1 MKNFIKKV
9 ARNLDI
15 VYAVSGVVLGVF
27 GIVHMVMMERRA
39 I

>member
-1 MKNFIKKV
+1 MKNFIKKIT
-9 ARNLDI
+9 RNLDI
-15 VYAVSGVVLGVF
+15 VYAVSGIVLGIF